1 MNALADKPTS
11 TPRESWGSIKGCLQS
26 LDKSGLIDVIHT
38 ICQSDAE
45 IQQALAASFFPSEKG
60 ISRIRTRIVNLI
72 YPNPL
77 GTLPIRA
84 GDALRT
90 IRKFFKISGDP
101 SATCAIL
108 LDGIEAGTAQ
118 ANDLGLEDEA
128 YFNALEQMLQMLV
141 TLQAELPRQSR
152 RAIRNR
158 LTRVCENGKEIGFG
172 YGERLLEAVRTVRGK
187 CR

>member
-11 TPRESWGSIKGCLQS
+11 TPRETWSSIKECLQS
-26 LDKSGLIDVIHT
+26 LDKSGLIEVIHT
-38 ICQSDAE
+38 ICQSDTE
-45 IQQALAASFFPSEKG
+45 TQQALAASFFPSEKG
-60 ISRIRTRIVNLI
+60 INQIRTRIINLI

-101 SATCAIL
+101 SATSTML

-128 YFNALEQMLQMLV
+128 YFNALEQMLKMLV

-152 RAIRNR
+152 RVIRNR
-158 LTRVCENGKEIGFG
+158 LTSIYENGKGVGLG
-172 YGERLLEAVRTVRGK
+172 YGDRLLEAVKTVRGK